1 MAGRNDESA
10 REQFLA
16 EAQDLIEALSRDLLL
31 LEQSHAQGAGNPE
44 PLNDLFRGVHTLKG
58 LAGMFGLEH
67 MARLSHLLED
77 LLEDLRLGRVDLNTQ
92 ALDTLFEG
100 LEGFQRLLSEAREPR
115 AGQKTALDLDAF
127 AERLQAATAQ
137 KAQPRNVL
145 DEYDFDPALLAV
157 LTEYEEHRLRA
168 NLERGHTIYRFKV
181 RVGLD
186 MIDSTLATLKQRT
199 QSIAEVITYL
209 PSMEPEVRD
218 SIDIEML
225 LATGVREAQLRDAL
239 DHAAGTLIPIQRR
252 SRVSMAPQRMSI
264 PIGGAPLPGSASLA
278 PKPPAATR
286 AKVVAPAAEGAPSD
300 QLSLRSL
307 TSVVRVDI
315 RKLDHLMN
323 VVGDLGVVRGAFA
336 RFVERLRGRL
346 HDRELLTEAQRIH
359 RSFERYLGDVQE
371 GVLDVRMVPLSQA
384 FDKLAVVVRQIAR
397 EQDKRVQLVVRGGDT
412 EIDKLIAED
421 IADPLMHIARN
432 AVDHGLESRKER
444 VAAGKPDTATVKLT
458 ATQRGNHVVIEVQD
472 DGRGIDPANIREAA
486 MRKGTLAEHQLADLT
501 PAELIHLIFL
511 PGFSTSS
518 TVTDV
523 SGRGIGMD
531 VVKTNIQR
539 LGGAV
544 EVQSEIGTG
553 TTFTITLPVTLAI
566 IRSLLFSVEGRTMA
580 IPLSVVAEVLR
591 LDPKALRTVDNREI
605 LDLRGTTLPLCRLR
619 SHFRFS
625 KTGAEPEGFVIVVS
639 VGKQRL
645 GFLVESLAGQQDIVV
660 KPLGKSL
667 SQVSGIAGATDLG
680 DGKLVLVLDAA
691 ALLDEL
697 LGGKAARL
705 IAGGYA

>member
-1 MAGRNDESA
+1 MGGPGRHDEGA

-31 LEQSHAQGAGNPE
+31 LEQSLAQGGSNPE

-58 LAGMFGLEH
+58 LAGMFGLEP
-67 MARLSHLLED
+67 MARLSHMLED
-77 LLEDLRLGRVDLNTQ
+77 LLEDLRLGRVEVDTA
-92 ALDTLFEG
+92 ALDVLFEG
-100 LEGFQRLLSEAREPR
+100 LEGFQRLLAEARSG
-115 AGQKTALDLDAF
+115 ADKSGLDLDAF
-127 AERLQAATAQ
+127 AIRLQNATAQ
-137 KAQPRNVL
+137 KAEPRNVL

-181 RVGLD
+181 RVALD
-186 MIDSTLATLKQRT
+186 VIDSTLAALKQRT
-199 QSIAEVITYL
+199 QGTAEVITYL

-225 LATGVREAQLRDAL
+225 LATAVREQQLRDVL
-239 DHAAGTLIPIQRR
+239 DHPSGTLIPIQRR
-252 SRVSMAPQRMSI
+252 SRLSIPPVRRLSMAAPPPQ
-264 PIGGAPLPGSASLA
+264 PAPA
-278 PKPPAATR
+278 PKKIEP
-286 AKVVAPAAEGAPSD
+286 VAPAESASSAAD

-323 VVGDLGVVRGAFA
+323 VVGDLGVVRSTLA
-336 RFVERLRGRL
+336 RFIERLRTRL
-346 HDRELLTEAQRIH
+346 PDRELLNEAQRIH

-384 FDKLAVVVRQIAR
+384 FDKLAVVVRQLAR
-397 EQDKRVQLVVRGGDT
+397 EQDKRVQLIVRGGDT

-432 AVDHGLESRKER
+432 AIDHGIETRKER
-444 VAAGKPDTATVKLT
+444 VAHGKPDTATVRLT

-472 DGRGIDPANIREAA
+472 DGRGIDPSSVREAA

-544 EVQSEIGTG
+544 EVQSQVGTG

-566 IRSLLFSVEGRTMA
+566 IRSLLFSASGSLLA
-580 IPLSVVAEVLR
+580 IPLSVVSEVLR
-591 LDPKALRTVDNREI
+591 LESGAVRNVDNREI
-605 LDLRGTTLPLCRLR
+605 LDLRGTTLPLCRLGA
-619 SHFRFS
+619 HFRFAKGS
-625 KTGAEPEGFVIVVS
+625 STTEGFVIVVT

-645 GFLVESLAGQQDIVV
+645 GLLVDSLAGQQDIVV
-660 KPLGKSL
+660 KPLGRSL
-667 SQVSGIAGATDLG
+667 AQVSGVAGATDLG
-680 DGKLVLVLDAA
+680 DGRLVLVLEAA
-691 ALLDEL
+691 ALLDEV

-705 IAGGYA
+705 VAGGYA

>member
-1 MAGRNDESA
+1 
-10 REQFLA
+10 
-16 EAQDLIEALSRDLLL
+16 
-31 LEQSHAQGAGNPE
+31 
-44 PLNDLFRGVHTLKG
+44 
-58 LAGMFGLEH
+58 
-67 MARLSHLLED
+67 
-77 LLEDLRLGRVDLNTQ
+77 
-92 ALDTLFEG
+92 
-100 LEGFQRLLSEAREPR
+100 
-115 AGQKTALDLDAF
+115 
-127 AERLQAATAQ
+127 
-137 KAQPRNVL
+137 
-145 DEYDFDPALLAV
+145 
-157 LTEYEEHRLRA
+157 
-168 NLERGHTIYRFKV
+168 
-181 RVGLD
+181 
-186 MIDSTLATLKQRT
+186 
-199 QSIAEVITYL
+199 
-209 PSMEPEVRD
+209 
-218 SIDIEML
+218 
-225 LATGVREAQLRDAL
+225 
-239 DHAAGTLIPIQRR
+239 
-252 SRVSMAPQRMSI
+252 
-264 PIGGAPLPGSASLA
+264 
-278 PKPPAATR
+278 
-286 AKVVAPAAEGAPSD
+286 
-300 QLSLRSL
+300 
-307 TSVVRVDI
+307 VRVDI

-323 VVGDLGVVRGAFA
+323 VVGDLGVVRGAFS

-359 RSFERYLGDVQE
+359 RSFDRYLGDVQE

-432 AVDHGLESRKER
+432 AVDHGLEHRKDR
-444 VAAGKPDTATVKLT
+444 VASGKPDTSTVKLT

-486 MRKGTLAEHQLADLT
+486 MRKGTLAEHQLADLS

-518 TVTDV
+518 VVTDV

-544 EVQSEIGTG
+544 EVQSVVGSG

-566 IRSLLFSVEGRTMA
+566 IRSLLFSIEGRTYA
-580 IPLSVVAEVLR
+580 IPLTVVAEVLR
-591 LDPKALRTVDNREI
+591 LDVKSLRNFDGREI
-605 LDLRGTTLPLCRLR
+605 LDLRGTTLPLCRLGTY
-619 SHFRFS
+619 FRFTS
-625 KTGAEPEGFVIVVS
+625 KDQEPEGFVIVVS

-697 LGGKAARL
+697 LGGKTARL

>member
-1 MAGRNDESA
+1 MSRHDENA
-10 REQFLA
+10 REQFLS

-31 LEQSHAQGAGNPE
+31 LEQGQAQGSSSPE

-77 LLEDLRLGRVDLNTQ
+77 LLEDLRLGRVELDTS

-100 LEGFQRLLSEAREPR
+100 LDGFQRLLSEAREPVE
-115 AGQKTALDLDAF
+115 KSALDLEAF
-127 AERLQAATAQ
+127 AERLQQRTAQ

-145 DEYDFDPALLAV
+145 DEYDFDPAMLAV

-181 RVGLD
+181 RVSLD
-186 MIDSTLATLKQRT
+186 VIDSTLATLKQRT
-199 QSIAEVITYL
+199 QGTAEVITYL
-209 PSMEPEVRD
+209 PSMEPEARD

-225 LATGVREAQLRDAL
+225 LATAVRESQLRDAL
-239 DHAAGTLIPIQRR
+239 DHASGTLIPIQRR
-252 SRVSMAPQRMSI
+252 SRLSMPPPSRSIAPAPRISAMPKVAIVPEVS
-264 PIGGAPLPGSASLA
+264 APL
-278 PKPPAATR
+278 
-286 AKVVAPAAEGAPSD
+286 D

-323 VVGDLGVVRGAFA
+323 VVGDLGMVRGALA
-336 RFVERLRGRL
+336 RFIERLRPRL
-346 HDRELLTEAQRIH
+346 HDRDLMSEAQRIH

-397 EQDKRVQLVVRGGDT
+397 EQDKRVQLIVRGGDT

-432 AVDHGLESRKER
+432 AVDHGLETRAER
-444 VAAGKPDTATVKLT
+444 IAAGKPDTATVKLT
-458 ATQRGNHVVIEVQD
+458 ATQRGNHVVLEVQD
-472 DGRGIDPANIREAA
+472 DGRGIDPTAIRAAA
-486 MRKGTLAEHQLADLT
+486 MRKGTLAEHQLADLS

-511 PGFSTSS
+511 PGFSTS
-518 TVTDV
+518 TVVTDV

-544 EVQSEIGTG
+544 EVQSEVGSG

-566 IRSLLFSVEGRTMA
+566 IRSLLFSVRGRTLA
-580 IPLSVVAEVLR
+580 LPLSVVSEVLR
-591 LDPKALRTVDNREI
+591 LDSVQLLRIDEREV
-605 LDLRGTTLPLCRLR
+605 LDLRGTTLPLCRLGD
-619 SHFRFS
+619 HFRF
-625 KTGAEPEGFVIVVS
+625 KNDKNTTDGFVIVVS

-645 GFLVESLAGQQDIVV
+645 GLLVESLAGQQDIVV
-660 KPLGKSL
+660 KPLGKSM
-667 SQVSGIAGATDLG
+667 SQVSGVAGATDLG
-680 DGKLVLVLDAA
+680 DGRLVLVLDAA
-691 ALLDEL
+691 ALLDET

-705 IAGGYA
+705 IAGGYAS

>member
-1 MAGRNDESA
+1 MARNDESA

-67 MARLSHLLED
+67 MARLSHMLED
-77 LLEDLRLGRVDLNTQ
+77 LLEDLRLGRIELNTH

-115 AGQKTALDLDAF
+115 AGQKSALDLDAF
-127 AERLQAATAQ
+127 AERLSAATAQ
-137 KAQPRNVL
+137 KAEPRNVL

-181 RVGLD
+181 RVALD
-186 MIDSTLATLKQRT
+186 MIDTTLATLKQRT
-199 QSIAEVITYL
+199 QATAEVITYL

-225 LATGVREAQLRDAL
+225 LATGVREAQLRDVL

-252 SRVSMAPQRMSI
+252 SRMSMSPQAPRT
-264 PIGGAPLPGSASLA
+264 SLA
-278 PKPPAATR
+278 APPVAEPRPKA
-286 AKVVAPAAEGAPSD
+286 VQAPIFEPGSD

-323 VVGDLGVVRGAFA
+323 VVGDLGVVRGAFS

-359 RSFERYLGDVQE
+359 RSFDRYLSDVQE

-432 AVDHGLESRKER
+432 AVDHGLESRKDR
-444 VAAGKPDTATVKLT
+444 VAAGKPDTATVRLT

-472 DGRGIDPANIREAA
+472 DGRGIDPASIREAA
-486 MRKGTLAEHQLADLT
+486 MRKGTLAEHQLADLS

-544 EVQSEIGTG
+544 EVQSTVGVG

-566 IRSLLFSVEGRTMA
+566 IRSLLFSVEGRTFA

-591 LDPKALRTVDNREI
+591 LDPKALRSVDNREI
-605 LDLRGTTLPLCRLR
+605 LDLRGNTLPLCRLG
-619 SHFRFS
+619 SHFQFTRKGES
-625 KTGAEPEGFVIVVS
+625 EGFVIVVS

-667 SQVSGIAGATDLG
+667 AHVSGIAGATDLG

>member
-115 AGQKTALDLDAF
+115 ADQKTALDLDAF

-252 SRVSMAPQRMSI
+252 SRVSIAPQLRMSI
-264 PIGGAPLPGSASLA
+264 PAGGAPFPGSGSLA
-278 PKPPAATR
+278 PKPAAAR
-286 AKVVAPAAEGAPSD
+286 AKVVAPVAESAPSD

-486 MRKGTLAEHQLADLT
+486 MRKGTLAEHQLADLS

-566 IRSLLFSVEGRTMA
+566 IRSLLFSVEGRTLA

-619 SHFRFS
+619 SHFRFT

>member
-1 MAGRNDESA
+1 MPPAGRNDDSA

-77 LLEDLRLGRVDLNTQ
+77 LLEDLRLGRVELNTQ

-100 LEGFQRLLSEAREPR
+100 LEGFQRLLAEAREPR
-115 AGQKTALDLDAF
+115 SDQKTGLDLEAF
-127 AERLQAATAQ
+127 AERMQAATAQ

-199 QSIAEVITYL
+199 QALAEVITYL

-225 LATGVREAQLRDAL
+225 LATGVREGQLRDAL

-252 SRVSMAPQRMSI
+252 SRVSMAPPRPSF
-264 PIGGAPLPGSASLA
+264 
-278 PKPPAATR
+278 
-286 AKVVAPAAEGAPSD
+286 APAAGAPRQAEPRPKAAPAPVTAPVVDMGAGD

-444 VAAGKPDTATVKLT
+444 IAAGKPDTATVRLT
-458 ATQRGNHVVIEVQD
+458 ANQRGNHVVIEVQD
-472 DGRGIDPANIREAA
+472 DGRGIDPLTIREAA
-486 MRKGTLAEHQLADLT
+486 MRKGTLVEHQLADLSQ
-501 PAELIHLIFL
+501 AELIQLIFL

-518 TVTDV
+518 TVTDL
-523 SGRGIGMD
+523 SGRGFGMD

-544 EVQSEIGTG
+544 EVQSVVGSG

-566 IRSLLFSVEGRTMA
+566 IRSLLFSIAGRTFA
-580 IPLSVVAEVLR
+580 IPLTVVAEVLR

-605 LDLRGTTLPLCRLR
+605 LDLRGATLPMCRLGAY
-619 SHFRFS
+619 FRFKDES
-625 KTGAEPEGFVIVVS
+625 AEPEGYVIVVS